1 VRDQTFIN
9 LTLEPVFCLLN
20 SLEVLII
27 SRDFLRADFIWP
39 VYEGTMLLN
48 YSVVSLCAVTSVTD
62 YS

>member
-1 VRDQTFIN
+1 MRDQTFIN

-27 SRDFLRADFIWP
+27 SRDFLRADFIWL

-62 YS
+62 DS

>member
-1 VRDQTFIN
+1 MRDQTFIN

-27 SRDFLRADFIWP
+27 RRDFLRADFIWL

-62 YS
+62 DS